1 MKKLNKYL
9 MLFVAAFALV
19 GCVDDVTE
27 TPSME
32 AQAGDEVQFG
42 LSLPS
47 SRTFYGPEYDETV
60 NGNRVHN
67 YPIYWEQ
74 GDKILIFSPDCL
86 QGRNGAGYTVTPD
99 SDNPN
104 FASSLT
110 KVEDYGVQWGEA
122 EKASFYS
129 LYPYGKYAMDDAKNP
144 TKVTGV
150 FVNYS
155 QNIEVDGDNI
165 QSDMEDCLLFASKK
179 DVARGS
185 IVELNYEPITTTFM
199 VTLSVNK
206 DSVEDFMI
214 QSVQIQAPTGT
225 YIAGKF
231 NLNLDGTFE
240 DWYDDAS
247 KSNTVSAAISDV
259 NTGGFHTIA
268 NGETLTIPMFLAPVG
283 ELNTK
288 GWKFIVKTPTKT
300 FTKTISEADAKAV
313 KPGMVHKISLPE
325 LNVTKVTEW
334 DPATWMVNIP
344 RNVYLSEISI
354 PGTWNSLNP
363 DCQSDTSIDNQYK
376 SGVRAFHI
384 DARWRAK
391 YTNSDW
397 IDLSKKENE
406 FSDFKLSVANG
417 GTSYEVGNLIESIS
431 EIPRV
436 MDENTPTFESY
447 LSQIVKNVKSDEYMV
462 VFCTFAQSSYNNV
475 DRIGKTWAQ
484 AVNEAC
490 DIINNSTDASLSGK
504 IYNASN
510 LTANTL
516 VGDVLGKVIV
526 IVNLDSTVA
535 AATLPTTSSCLYTYV
550 PMSLPSTHYD
560 AGTSHIDALYYTSKT
575 ASGVSM
581 YTSHAQMSSSGT
593 SATNCGERGYSHPI
607 TKRDALV
614 ESIWNES
621 QKNYGTTDY
630 NHDKWIYLG
639 LGGNISTSSNGKGDT
654 YDQVENRY
662 APMIYNRID
671 AMGKNNVSYYPVG
684 IILMNNKKGSKY
696 TTTSGN
702 TTTELDY
709 DFAGVCKQI
718 LLLNNKYRLQY
729 DSSKP
734 VDYNPNAKAKSAYDG
749 TLTTGGNAY

>member
-1 MKKLNKYL
+1 MKKLNKYI

-19 GCVDDVTE
+19 SCVDDVTE

-47 SRTFYGPEYDETV
+47 SRTFYGPEYNETV
-60 NGNRVHN
+60 DGIRVHN

-74 GDKILIFSPDCL
+74 GDKILIISPDCL

-155 QNIEVDGDNI
+155 QNIEVDGDDI

-240 DWYDDAS
+240 NWYDDAS

-268 NGETLTIPMFLAPVG
+268 KGETLTIPMFLAPVG

-325 LNVTKVTEW
+325 LNVEKETEW

-344 RNVYLSEISI
+344 RNVYLSEITI
-354 PGTWNSLNP
+354 PGTWNSLNS
-363 DCQSDTSIDNQYK
+363 DCQSDTSINTQYTN
-376 SGVRAFHI
+376 GVRAFHI
-384 DARWRAK
+384 DTRWKATRDGNIGQITAP
-391 YTNSDW
+391 T
-397 IDLSKKENE
+397 INE
-406 FSDFKLSVANG
+406 LSVCDG
-417 GTSYEVGNLIESIS
+417 STSYSVLFEDG
-431 EIPRV
+431 RV
-436 MDENTPTFESY
+436 NGKDAPTFASC
-447 LSQIVKNVKSDEYMV
+447 LKTITDNVKKDEYMV
-462 VFCTFAQSSYNNV
+462 VFCTFANDSYKG
-475 DRIGKTWAQ
+475 DRCPSTWYK
-484 AVNEAC
+484 AVSDAC
-490 DIINNSTDASLSGK
+490 AANDKVIDAST
-504 IYNASN
+504 
-510 LTANTL
+510 LTQNSV
-516 VGDVLGKVIV
+516 VGDVLNRVIV
-526 IVNLDSTVA
+526 VVNIDESINSDN
-535 AATLPTTSSCLYTYV
+535 LPSGSRCLFTYV
-550 PMSLPSTHYD
+550 PLNLPNNHYGGVSEGD
-560 AGTSHIDALYYTSKT
+560 AYMATADGHIDALYYG
-575 ASGVSM
+575 SGSMSGISM
-581 YTSHAQMSSSGT
+581 YTSHAQLSSSGT
-593 SATNCGERGYSHPI
+593 SATNCGDRGYSHPL

-614 ESIWNES
+614 KSIWDES
-621 QKNYGTTDY
+621 QANYGTTNY
-630 NHDKWIYLG
+630 AHDKWIYLG
-639 LGGNISTSSNGKGDT
+639 LGGNISTRSDGKGDT
-654 YDQVENRY
+654 YGDVENRY
-662 APMIYNRID
+662 APMIYDRIA
-671 AMGKNNVSYYPVG
+671 AMGKNNVPFYPMG
-684 IILMNNKKGSKY
+684 IMLMNNKKGSNYTDSNGTDLKY
-696 TTTSGN
+696 GFTN
-702 TTTELDY
+702 
-709 DFAGVCKQI
+709 VVKNI

-729 DSSKP
+729 DPTKP
-734 VDYNPNAKAKSAYDG
+734 EDYINPNLTGEDDDTDTPDTEDG
-749 TLTTGGNAY
+749 L